1 MRATTT
7 TYEVRGMTCGH
18 CVNAVT
24 EELTGVPGVREVE
37 IDLEAGGTSRVR
49 VVSEQPLDVETV
61 RAAVDEAGY
70 ELARARTPTR
80 ESSTWPSAG

>member
-1 MRATTT
+1 MRATT

-24 EELTGVPGVREVE
+24 EELTGVPGVHDVE

-70 ELARARTPTR
+70 ELA
-80 ESSTWPSAG
+80 